1 MGQGSTSLKP
11 ANKPKLQWKTCKT
24 MLMTKPA
31 NGDKGQKAKHIKKQR
46 NKHKIT
52 NIPSLVGM
60 GHHALAHG
68 SSSLGLGAMDQKGN
82 GNEGE
87 GVWVV

>member
-1 MGQGSTSLKP
+1 MGQGSTSLKY

-24 MLMTKPA
+24 MLITKPA
-31 NGDKGQKAKHIKKQR
+31 NGYKGQKAKHIKKQI

-52 NIPSLVGM
+52 NIHSLVGM

-68 SSSLGLGAMDQKGN
+68 STSLGLGAMAQKGN